1 MNANKVR
8 RGLKNIQI
16 ERTDKEKELDLPFWA
31 SGRSAHGVEDSVSNS
46 GAAVSECLKLQQLS
60 LERSL
65 FLISNDPVGR
75 NFLFNNQ

>member
-16 ERTDKEKELDLPFWA
+16 EVEKELDLPFWA

-46 GAAVSECLKLQQLS
+46 AAAVSECLKLQKQLTEEQ
-60 LERSL
+60 LVLNKQR
-65 FLISNDPVGR
+65 PGGA
-75 NFLFNNQ
+75 

>member
-1 MNANKVR
+1 V
-8 RGLKNIQI
+8 
-16 ERTDKEKELDLPFWA
+16 

-46 GAAVSECLKLQQLS
+46 GAAMSECLELQQLS
-60 LERSL
+60 LESSL